1 MPQRSKGCRDPPVL
15 RVWMPAPGL
24 KKALDSSK
32 ELEITVTGRKS
43 GKKITLPIWFVR
55 DGEKLLF
62 LPVRGSESNWYRN
75 VKHSPTMGISAGGTS
90 MTAKARPTESAER
103 DRAAAE
109 KLRVDRKSTRL

>member
-1 MPQRSKGCRDPPVL
+1 
-15 RVWMPAPGL
+15 MPAPGL

-75 VKHSPTMGISAGGTS
+75 VKHSSTMGISAGGTS

-103 DRAAAE
+103 ARAVAE
-109 KLRVDRKSTRL
+109 KFRAKYGAADVKKYYSRFDASVEVTLP